1 MYNNPKELVQD
12 VSNILGID
20 YNIFSTDE
28 SGMNVIY
35 KAYEEDKYL
44 ANYKYEELSEV
55 FPTYDEAKSWLDSK
69 I

>member
-1 MYNNPKELVQD
+1 MYNNPKELVEE

-20 YNIFSTDE
+20 YNIFSTDV
-28 SGMNVIY
+28 SGIKVIY
-35 KAYEEDKYL
+35 KAYEEDRYL

-55 FPTYDEAKSWLDSK
+55 FTTYEQAKDWVDNK

>member
-1 MYNNPKELVQD
+1 MYNNPKQLVED

-20 YNIFSTDE
+20 YNIFSTDD
-28 SGMNVIY
+28 SGIKVIY
-35 KAYEEDKYL
+35 KAYEEDRYL

-55 FPTYDEAKSWLDSK
+55 FPTYEQAKEWMDSK

>member
-1 MYNNPKELVQD
+1 MYNNPKELVQA

-35 KAYEEDKYL
+35 KAFEEDKYL
-44 ANYKYEELSEV
+44 TNYNYEELSEV
-55 FPTYDEAKSWLDSK
+55 FATYDEAKSWLDSK